1 MTLDLKYKD
10 IRPYEGEEIAEGAK
24 RLENSAEF
32 LNLFSSIGH
41 IPVKDIQTCLHGIT
55 TKKDFQMKFFG
66 PMTKAIMDKTTAGV
80 TVTGMENIR
89 NDKSYLFITNH
100 RDIILDSA
108 MLNVLLINNS
118 NKYCRAAIGSNLF
131 VNEWATDMI
140 KLSSCFTIE
149 RNLPMRKMLRSS
161 IIRSQYMR
169 EIIQEGEDSIW
180 IAQKEGRTKD
190 GDDRVQQSLIKML
203 EMSGKGSFF
212 DNIKELNL
220 TPISI
225 SYEIEPCDFLK
236 IDEHYKKAFSDYKK
250 TPELD
255 MISMTTR
262 MLCAK
267 GRIHY
272 HISPITNE
280 ELTKVSEAEE
290 MCDKYAALTKL
301 IEYKIQNNYKLW
313 PNNYIAYDLLF
324 SVNKFADKYTEE
336 EHAQFTS
343 MIKQKVDRLE
353 GNASTLSKL
362 LLEIYAN
369 PVKNK
374 LELAK

>member
-1 MTLDLKYKD
+1 MTLDSKYKD
-10 IRPYEGEEIAEGAK
+10 IRPYEGEEVVEGVK
-24 RLENSAEF
+24 RLEHSEEF

-41 IPVKDIQTCLHGIT
+41 IPVEKIQASLHGIT
-55 TKKDFQMKFFG
+55 TKRDFQLNFFG
-66 PMTKAIMDKTTAGV
+66 PMTKAIIGKTTKGV
-80 TVTGMENIR
+80 TVSGMENIK

-108 MLNVLLINNS
+108 ILNVLLTENS
-118 NKYCRAAIGSNLF
+118 NKFCRAAIGSNLF

-140 KLSSCFTIE
+140 KLDSCFTIE

-169 EIIQEGEDSIW
+169 EVINEGEDSIW

-212 DNIKELNL
+212 ENIKELNL

-236 IDEHYKKAFSDYKK
+236 IEENYKKSFGDYKK

-255 MISMTTR
+255 MISMTTGL
-262 MLCAK
+262 LCDK
-267 GRIHY
+267 GRVHY
-272 HISPITNE
+272 HISPITDE
-280 ELTKVSEAEE
+280 ELVKVTEEKE

-313 PNNYIAYDLLF
+313 PNNYIAYDLLY
-324 SVNKFADKYTEE
+324 SVTKFADKYTEE
-336 EHAQFTS
+336 EHTQFMS